1 MGASIFKDYMEY
13 SNIILKQPVS
23 ATTTAAFE
31 ESHLSF
37 RSRMN
42 NGSSSSIPMLML
54 KINRLVQFKEYLGSG
69 FRFKG
74 NPEIPV

>member
-1 MGASIFKDYMEY
+1 MGASIFKDYAGY
-13 SNIILKQPVS
+13 SNVILKQPIS
-23 ATTTAAFE
+23 ETTAAAFE
-31 ESHLSF
+31 ESHISF

-42 NGSSSSIPMLML
+42 NGSSSTIPMLML

-69 FRFKG
+69 FRFQG